1 VRWLLHC
8 VIYSYTHGSAEA
20 DARVKRL
27 GYCRV
32 HMPSIPRAGSTWFRE
47 MFEVSVTLHTTESS
61 SNSSIAVIAAQ

>member
-1 VRWLLHC
+1 MSSLYAMLIHIVAYKAMQRLLHC
-8 VIYSYTHGSAEA
+8 IVRRYAHGSAEA

-47 MFEVSVTLHTTESS
+47 MFEVS
-61 SNSSIAVIAAQ
+61 